1 MLSLMEVYSMTEQH
15 PITPPLELVEQW
27 ECEYHHMAYGPD
39 LSIFISEKA
48 ARWGA
53 DQELE
58 ACCEYLTRC
67 AAWEPEDVQEMRDF
81 LYREPPSLKKQE
93 LAVLDKSED
102 ASLMSNQYP
111 VTALSDLIEQLESD
125 IDRYEISTSEALA
138 RAYAA
143 GADQQ
148 LEQDAK
154 WLDHNALSE
163 PHLKI
168 IPVGESLKEAMR
180 PKPPSLKDQALQA
193 LANADGADHPVIST
207 VLTADQHALIRK
219 ALEQLDD

>member
-1 MLSLMEVYSMTEQH
+1 MEVYSMTDQH

-81 LYREPPSLKKQE
+81 LYHEPPSLKKQE

-102 ASLMSNQYP
+102 TSLMSNQYP
-111 VTALSDLIEQLESD
+111 VTVLSDLIEQLESD

-143 GADQQ
+143 GADQE
-148 LEQDAK
+148 LEACCEWLQDPDLNVDTYKLRTAR
-154 WLDHNALSE
+154 
-163 PHLKI
+163 
-168 IPVGESLKEAMR
+168 R
-180 PKPPSLKDQALQA
+180 PKPPSLKEQA
-193 LANADGADHPVIST
+193 LAELDLLKGDANTHGLGFDAPA
-207 VLTADQHALIRK
+207 IRR
-219 ALEQLDD
+219 ALESLPD